1 MKMVHDK
8 LTLED
13 NFTLEKV
20 INYIENTADDD
31 GDTWE
36 DLLPSFQLVI
46 VKWLVVELYHTQKLV
61 KEQDEILE
69 RYL

>member
-20 INYIENTADDD
+20 IEYIENDWSELSPA
-31 GDTWE
+31 
-36 DLLPSFQLVI
+36 FQLVI
-46 VKWLVVELYHTQKLV
+46 VKWLAIELDHTQKAL
-61 KEQDEILE
+61 KEQEEISE
-69 RYL
+69 RYF